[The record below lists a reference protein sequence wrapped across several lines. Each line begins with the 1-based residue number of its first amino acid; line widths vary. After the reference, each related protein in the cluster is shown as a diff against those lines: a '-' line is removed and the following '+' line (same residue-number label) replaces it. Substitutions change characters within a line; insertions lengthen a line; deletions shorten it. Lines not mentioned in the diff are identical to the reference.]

1 MVNEKSQ
8 DKLLF
13 LHEQI
18 TEFDKL
24 DIQHKRT
31 RGVTW
36 NKTEEKYRNQLEQI
50 QRSAAVIQDGK
61 IRLVNSRL
69 LKLLGYSAQDLI
81 DSLFMHFV
89 HPDELPKLA
98 KFYGKRLAGEDVPS
112 IYKTVVR
119 HKDESQV
126 HVEISSGIIAF
137 KGNPATLVLVRY
149 LNKKR
154 RPQ

>member
-1 MVNEKSQ
+1 MVDEKSQ
-8 DKLLF
+8 EKLLF

-24 DIQHKRT
+24 DIQHKRS

-36 NKTEEKYRNQLEQI
+36 NKTEEKYRYHLEQI
-50 QRSAAVIQDGK
+50 KRSAAIIQDGK
-61 IRLVNSRL
+61 IKLANSRL
-69 LKLLGYSAQDLI
+69 FKLLGYSSQELI

-98 KFYGKRLAGEDVPS
+98 KLYGKRLAGEDVPP
-112 IYKTVVR
+112 IYKTIVK
-119 HKDESQV
+119 HKDESKV

-149 LNKKR
+149 LHKQR